1 MTSLFDVGKSWRPT
15 KAILWATLVGLC
27 LLLVAG
33 GLFFLL
39 SSNPV
44 VAEYRALVHF
54 YSSRRELKGA
64 LNRMGPYA
72 PVAFI
77 VLQAFQVVVAP
88 IPGEATGFL
97 GGLVFGTTLGFL
109 YSTIGLT
116 LGSLMAFGLGRW
128 LGLPLVRRL
137 VSEKV
142 YHRFDFVTR
151 PGAELVIL
159 LFFIIPGFPKDYLC
173 FFLGVSPIPF
183 GVFLV
188 ICIFGR
194 MPGTWMLSIQG
205 AKVGS
210 AHYLDFLIILTL
222 TAAVAVPAYIFR
234 DRIYEWLRHRH
245 GGDAA
250 GDRPDRMS
258 L

>member
-1 MTSLFDVGKSWRPT
+1 MTPSLDPGNARWST
-15 KAILWATLVGLC
+15 KAILWGALVGVC
-27 LLLVAG
+27 LLLG
-33 GLFFLL
+33 GGALFFLF

-44 VAEYRALVHF
+44 IAEYWALAHF
-54 YSSRRELKGA
+54 YSSRRELKRV

-72 PVAFI
+72 PFVFI

-128 LGLPLVRRL
+128 LGLPVVRRL
-137 VSEKV
+137 VSEEI

-159 LFFIIPGFPKDYLC
+159 LLFIIPGFPKDYLC
-173 FFLGVSPIPF
+173 FFLGVSPIPL

-205 AKVGS
+205 AKVGGG
-210 AHYLDFLIILTL
+210 HYLDFLIFLTL

-234 DRIYEWLRHRH
+234 DKVYAWLRRRH

>member
-1 MTSLFDVGKSWRPT
+1 MTPSADPGKARRSTR
-15 KAILWATLVGLC
+15 AILWGALVGAC
-27 LLLVAG
+27 LLLGAG
-33 GLFFLL
+33 ALFFLL

-44 VAEYRALVHF
+44 IAEYRALVQF
-54 YSSRRELKGA
+54 YSSRREVKAFLT
-64 LNRMGPYA
+64 RMGPYA
-72 PVAFI
+72 PLAFI
-77 VLQAFQVVVAP
+77 MIQALQVVLAP

-109 YSTIGLT
+109 YSSIGLT

-128 LGLPLVRRL
+128 LGLPVVRRL
-137 VSEKV
+137 ISPEI
-142 YHRFDFVTR
+142 YHRFDFITR

-159 LFFIIPGFPKDYLC
+159 LFFLIPGFPKDYLC

-188 ICIFGR
+188 ISTFGR

-205 AKVGS
+205 AKVGGG
-210 AHYLDFLIILTL
+210 HYLDFIIILTL
-222 TAAVAVPAYIFR
+222 AAAVAVPAYIFR
-234 DRIYEWLRHRH
+234 DTIYTWLRRRH

-250 GDRPDRMS
+250 GGRPDRMS

>member
-1 MTSLFDVGKSWRPT
+1 MTPSPDPGKAQRPP
-15 KAILWATLVGLC
+15 KAILWGALVGVC
-27 LLLVAG
+27 LLIGAG
-33 GLFFLL
+33 ALFFLL

-44 VAEYRALVHF
+44 IAEYRALVHL
-54 YSSRRELKGA
+54 YSSRRELKTA

-72 PVAFI
+72 PFVFI

-88 IPGEATGFL
+88 VPGEATGFL
-97 GGLVFGTTLGFL
+97 GGLLFGTTIGFL

-128 LGLPLVRRL
+128 LGLPVVRRL
-137 VSEKV
+137 ISPDT
-142 YHRFDFVTR
+142 YHKFDFVTR
-151 PGAELVIL
+151 PGAELVL
-159 LFFIIPGFPKDYLC
+159 LLLFIIPGFPKDYLC

-188 ICIFGR
+188 ICAFGR

-205 AKVGS
+205 AKVGGG
-210 AHYLDFLIILTL
+210 HYLDFLILLTL

-234 DRIYEWLRHRH
+234 DKIYAWLRRRH

-250 GDRPDRMS
+250 GGRPDRMS

>member
-1 MTSLFDVGKSWRPT
+1 MTPSPDPGKARWST
-15 KAILWATLVGLC
+15 KAITWGVLVGAC
-27 LLLVAG
+27 LLAG
-33 GLFFLL
+33 AGALFFLF

-44 VAEYRALVHF
+44 IAEYRALVRF
-54 YSSRRELKGA
+54 YSSRRELKVV

-72 PVAFI
+72 PLVFI
-77 VLQAFQVVVAP
+77 ALQAIQVVVAP
-88 IPGEATGFL
+88 VPGEATGFL

-128 LGLPLVRRL
+128 LGLPVVRRL
-137 VSEKV
+137 ISPDFYGK
-142 YHRFDFVTR
+142 FGFVTR

-205 AKVGS
+205 AKVGGG
-210 AHYLDFLIILTL
+210 HYLDFLVILTL
-222 TAAVAVPAYIFR
+222 TAAAAVPAYIFR
-234 DRIYEWLRHRH
+234 DKIYSWLRRRH
-245 GGDAA
+245 GGDGA
-250 GDRPDRMS
+250 GDGPDRMS

>member
-1 MTSLFDVGKSWRPT
+1 MTPSPDPGKARRST
-15 KAILWATLVGLC
+15 KAILWGALVGAC
-27 LLLVAG
+27 LLFGAG
-33 GLFFLL
+33 ALYFLF

-44 VAEYRALVHF
+44 IAEYWALVRF
-54 YSSRRELKGA
+54 YSSRREVKAFLA
-64 LNRMGPYA
+64 RMGPYA

-77 VLQAFQVVVAP
+77 MIQALQVVVAP

-128 LGLPLVRRL
+128 LGLPVVRR
-137 VSEKV
+137 VISPDI
-142 YHRFDFVTR
+142 YHKFDFVTR
-151 PGAELVIL
+151 PGAELIL
-159 LFFIIPGFPKDYLC
+159 LLLFIIPGFPKDYLC

-188 ICIFGR
+188 ICAFGR

-205 AKVGS
+205 AKVGGG
-210 AHYLDFLIILTL
+210 HYLDFLIFLTL
-222 TAAVAVPAYIFR
+222 TAAIAVSAYIFR
-234 DRIYEWLRHRH
+234 EKIYTWLRRRH
-245 GGDAA
+245 GGDGA
-250 GDRPDRMS
+250 GDGPDRMS